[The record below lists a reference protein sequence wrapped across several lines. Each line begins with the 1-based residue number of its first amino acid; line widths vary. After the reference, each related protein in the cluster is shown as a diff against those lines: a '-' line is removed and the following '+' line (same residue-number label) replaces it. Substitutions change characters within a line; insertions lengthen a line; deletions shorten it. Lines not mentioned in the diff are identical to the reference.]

1 MSEKKL
7 NRKKSE
13 TPIDKR
19 WLNEKQ
25 AQEYTSMSRSTLD
38 RRASEGAIHKH
49 KVVGRVTYD
58 KRELDL
64 LMIRNKQ
71 VS

>member
-1 MSEKKL
+1 MKNQKME
-7 NRKKSE
+7 
-13 TPIDKR
+13 KR
-19 WLNEKQ
+19 WLSEKE
-25 AQEYTSMSRSTLD
+25 AEHYTSLSRKTLD

-49 KVVGRVTYD
+49 KVVGRVTFD
-58 KRELDL
+58 KKELDL